1 MLTNKVVTLLFLL
14 LILSVVSCNA
24 DDTASPTAEP
34 DPTATPDLLTIE
46 LDQPITV
53 PRGQTAVL
61 ATTDLNL
68 TFVDLLFESRCPSN
82 VQCVEAGEAR
92 ISIRVSQNGADEETL
107 EMNTNPPLK
116 QDVVVYGDFQIQ
128 LTALNPYPEEMDQRI
143 PARQYEATFVV
154 TERP

>member
-14 LILSVVSCNA
+14 LILTVVSCTA

-34 DPTATPDLLTIE
+34 EPTATPDLLTIE

-92 ISIRVSQNGADEETL
+92 ISIRVSQNGTAEETL

-116 QDVVVYGDFQIQ
+116 QDVVVYGGFQIQ
-128 LTALNPYPEEMDQRI
+128 LTALNPYPEEIHQRI